1 MTPLMLMLIA
11 GAGIALL
18 LFLVLKYKFQPF
30 VALMLVAYVP
40 WFSMALPTL
49 FGAV

>member
-1 MTPLMLMLIA
+1 MPGWKGIFP
-11 GAGIALL
+11 AGICLL
-18 LFLVLKYKFQPF
+18 YTSKPILPFYAAIF

>member
-18 LFLVLKYKFQPF
+18 LFLVLPIMYLDRAQSR
-30 VALMLVAYVP
+30 ANED
-40 WFSMALPTL
+40 
-49 FGAV
+49 GEHN